1 MMGRKVLGTG
11 DPHTYIMGIGEAP
24 GVEESLKGIPWVGKA
39 GKELRR
45 YATLSARV
53 PLDDWYLTNLVKW
66 RPETRSATGNNP
78 PTAADIKRDEP
89 ELAAEVLQI
98 APPWIVVIGA
108 HSLRWFLGRKATI
121 TDCRGFAF
129 PMPDATLEKIARLTD
144 SDVEYV
150 RERLSASLVAC
161 VTHPAAGF
169 HDTDKQSEIDADFR
183 KLGAFVRGELDPA
196 PPIDAYPNP
205 DYHEVHR
212 LPSLSPRKVA
222 LDTEGL
228 IKRIWGASVSW
239 QPGTGYVLRCSS
251 ADAMRAFKRF
261 VLESGHTFG
270 LHNAPHDIP
279 IICKLLDIDIY
290 EFSRIVK
297 FEDTMQ
303 MAFIQRLVPK
313 ALKQLGRR
321 FEGMKNVRKY
331 MEVTGPADRRLAEE
345 YLMRVTI
352 DHPCVACDGSG
363 RYLDTERFHKKTGKR
378 LEPKLE
384 KCPACEGD
392 GTSWEPPQEKIV
404 WDAAKGQMRLSRG
417 WRMGQRARNML
428 NLLAAKEAQA
438 AAASLTVNAAADEHE
453 DGVVRTDFDDAELD
467 KLDEAAGDDRQIAGL
482 RRKWLNIDYEFR
494 VQVEDA
500 LGPMP
505 DATLD
510 DVPLAEAVVYS
521 AMDADMT
528 VRVWPKLEQMLY
540 ADGLWDV
547 YAADRDVIP
556 MITQM
561 EQIGWKV
568 DVPYLNNLSTH
579 LQDQM
584 DDRLYKLERL
594 VGHYVN
600 PNSMKQVGEL
610 LFDEFGLQPV
620 RLTSTGAES
629 TDNKVLKDLQIQV
642 AAEMDRDPR
651 AKVTFDGLT
660 YILDYREFSKA
671 RSTYTIALPRRV
683 DENDR
688 LHTEFKNASV
698 ASRRLASANPNL
710 MNIPSRTELGRRVK
724 YAFTCDDDHVL
735 VDADYEQLEFRIL
748 AHAAG
753 EKQLIEAIRNGLD
766 PHALTT
772 SKIFKIPIEQVRKD
786 SWQRT
791 AAKTCSFAILY
802 GASAPTIKAQLK
814 LMANI
819 DVPEDECQ
827 RWIDDYTSKS
837 FPAIGEY
844 IDDCIAHARRY
855 GYSVDMWGHRRY
867 LPGVHSA
874 IPSIRAEAERVAV
887 NHTIQSA
894 ASGVVK
900 MAMKEVWYTML
911 PKFRRRAYAE
921 PLLQLH
927 DALTHETH
935 RSIGEEF
942 AVAIV
947 RTMGSVVNW
956 KVPITADCKITRRWG
971 AKEAA

>member
-1 MMGRKVLGTG
+1 MRVRGEGPLDATIVA
-11 DPHTYIMGIGEAP
+11 IGEA
-24 GVEESLKGIPWVGKA
+24 SGIAEDQVGRPFVGKS
-39 GKELRR
+39 GRELTR
-45 YATLSARV
+45 YLKLSARIDRNDIYV
-53 PLDDWYLTNLVKW
+53 TNLVKE
-66 RPETRSATGNNP
+66 RPETKRVTGNNP
-78 PTAADIKRDEP
+78 PSAADIKRDEP
-89 ELAAEVLQI
+89 ELADELMTI
-98 APPWIVVIGA
+98 APQWIVAIGRY
-108 HSLRWFLGRKATI
+108 SLQWLLGRKATV

-129 PMPDATLEKIARLTD
+129 PLPDATIDKIARL
-144 SDVEYV
+144 SGKDVDEV
-150 RERLSASLVAC
+150 REALSTALVVS
-161 VTHPAAGF
+161 VTHPAAGL
-169 HDTDKQSEIDADFR
+169 HDTDSQSDIHFDFKR
-183 KLGAFVRGELDPA
+183 LGQMVRGEIDTE
-196 PPIDAYPNP
+196 PPIDQYPNP
-205 DYHEVHR
+205 DYRER
-212 LPSLSPRKVA
+212 SLLPSLTPRRVA

-239 QPGTGYVLRCSS
+239 QPGTGYVLRCSN
-251 ADAMRAFKRF
+251 AQAMRTFRRF
-261 VLESGHTFG
+261 VLNDRHTFI

-331 MEVTGPADRRLAEE
+331 MEVVGPADKRIAEE
-345 YLMRVTI
+345 YLLKIVGAPEFQCPT
-352 DHPCVACDGSG
+352 CEGSG
-363 RYLDTERFHKKTGKR
+363 RWLDTTRVHKKTGKL

-384 KCPACEGD
+384 KCPACGGD
-392 GTSWEPPQEKIV
+392 GTTWEWPQERMV
-404 WDAAKGQMRLSRG
+404 WDAAKGRMRLSRG
-417 WRMGQRARNML
+417 WPMGRRIRAIL
-428 NLLAAKEAQA
+428 NKAAELEVDAEVDDA
-438 AAASLTVNAAADEHE
+438 IGDEHHD
-453 DGVVRTDFDDAELD
+453 DGVTATDFD
-467 KLDEAAGDDRQIAGL
+467 EAALSESTGDERAVAGL

-500 LGPMP
+500 IGQMP

-510 DVPLAEAVVYS
+510 DVPLAEAVTYS

-528 VRVWPKLEQMLY
+528 IRVLPKLEEMLR
-540 ADGLWDV
+540 ADDLMSV
-547 YAADRDVIP
+547 YEADRDVIP

-561 EQIGWKV
+561 MHVGWKV
-568 DVPYLNNLSTH
+568 DVPYLHDLSDY
-579 LQDQM
+579 LQNEM
-584 DDRLYKLERL
+584 DNRLYKLERL

-600 PNSMKQVGEL
+600 PNSMKQVGDL
-610 LFDEFGLQPV
+610 LFGELGLQPV
-620 RLTSTGAES
+620 KLTSTGAES
-629 TDNKVLKDLQIQV
+629 TDNKVLKDLQIQM
-642 AAEMDRDPR
+642 AAEMDRDGR
-651 AKVTFDGLT
+651 ARKSFDALT
-660 YILDYREFSKA
+660 HILDYRERSKM
-671 RSTYTIALPRRV
+671 RSTYTVALPRKV
-683 DENDR
+683 DANDR

-710 MNIPSRTELGRRVK
+710 MNIPSRTELGKRIK
-724 YAFTCDDDHVL
+724 YAFTCDDDNVL

-748 AHAAG
+748 AYAAG
-753 EKQLIEAIRNGLD
+753 EKQLIKAIREGLD

-772 SKIFKIPIEQVRKD
+772 SKIFEIPINQVRKD
-786 SWQRT
+786 MWQRT

-814 LMANI
+814 LLANI
-819 DVPEDECQ
+819 DVPESECQ
-827 RWIDDYTSKS
+827 RWIDDYTRTN

-874 IPSIRAEAERVAV
+874 ISSVQAEAERVAV

-911 PKFRRRAYAE
+911 PKFRRKGYAE

-927 DALTHETH
+927 DALTHEVQ
-935 RSIGEEF
+935 RKMAKGF
-942 AVAIV
+942 AAEVV
-947 RTMGSVVNW
+947 RVMGSVVDW
-956 KVPITADCKITRRWG
+956 PVPITADVKITQRWG